1 MGFSMYDLVRYHC
14 VFDGVKG
21 GAEVS
26 LDWLREYLQEN
37 ITFTLKLVRF
47 LRLS

>member
-1 MGFSMYDLVRYHC
+1 MKNMDLTRKKNMGFSMYDLVRYHC

-26 LDWLREYLQEN
+26 LDWLRKN
-37 ITFTLKLVRF
+37 
-47 LRLS
+47 